1 MALTSGSLCV
11 LGPLLF
17 LSTCMWRLT
26 EGGELLV
33 VPVDGSHWL
42 NLKTLMDELG
52 RRGHNVV
59 VVIPEINLKMGPS
72 PHYTTRVFPVP
83 YSKDELYSLK
93 PDVFPNMSFIERIHT
108 GFEKTSRLRQLFM
121 KTCESL
127 LYNKE
132 LMQELV
138 ERKFDALLTDPFIP
152 CGAIIAEY
160 LSLPT
165 INLLRGLP
173 CGLDSSATQ
182 CPRPLSY
189 VPRIFTGNTDRMTFL
204 QRTKNVLVGLMDPL
218 LCWFI
223 YSPFEELAQRFLQR
237 DLTLVQLLSNASI
250 WLMRY
255 DFTFESPRPLM
266 PNMVLVGGINCKERK
281 PLSQEFEEFV
291 NSSGDHGIVIFSFGS
306 MVSEVPR
313 EIANRIAAALGRIPQ
328 KVLWRYT
335 GDPPETLAPNTKLL
349 EWLPQND
356 LLGHPK
362 ARAFLTHGGMN
373 GLYEAICSG
382 VPSVMLPLFGD
393 QGYNVVQ
400 MVNRGAGIEL
410 DIEQMS
416 SDDLVNALNMVIN
429 DTRYREAMMTL
440 SSLHKDRSLHPL
452 DLSVHWV
459 EFVMRHKGAGHLR
472 PAAHELN
479 WIQYHSLDVIVV
491 LLVTVLL
498 SVQMLAKCCWYC
510 CRRCFC
516 GTRSRRKRKPD

>member
-1 MALTSGSLCV
+1 MALASRSLCV
-11 LGPLLF
+11 LGFLLF
-17 LSTCMWRLT
+17 RFNGLWRLT
-26 EGGELLV
+26 ESGELLV

-52 RRGHNVV
+52 KKGHHVV
-59 VVIPEINLKMGPS
+59 IVIPEVSLKMGPS
-72 PHYTTRVFPVP
+72 PHYTTKVYPVS
-83 YSKDELYSLK
+83 YSKEEMNSLK
-93 PDVFPNMSFIERIHT
+93 PAIFTNVSLVERIRT
-108 GFEKTSRLRQLFM
+108 TFEKTSHLQQFFL

-127 LYNKE
+127 LYNKK
-132 LMQELV
+132 LMQELA
-138 ERKFDALLTDPFIP
+138 EQKFDALLTDPFVP
-152 CGAIIAEY
+152 CGAIVAEY

-165 INLLRGLP
+165 VNLLRGLP

-189 VPRIFTGNTDRMTFL
+189 VPKIFTGNTDRMTFL
-204 QRTKNVLVGLMDPL
+204 QRTKNLLFSLTEPL
-218 LCWFI
+218 LCWYI

-237 DLTLVQLLSNASI
+237 DVTLVQLLSKASI

-266 PNMVLVGGINCKERK
+266 PNMVLVGGINCQDRK

-291 NSSGDHGIVIFSFGS
+291 DSSGEHGVVIFSLGS
-306 MVSEVPR
+306 MVSEMPR
-313 EIANRIAAALGRIPQ
+313 EMADRIAAALGRIPQ

-335 GDPPETLAPNTKLL
+335 GDPPATLASNTKLL

-362 ARAFLTHGGMN
+362 TQAFITHGGTN

-393 QGYNVVQ
+393 QGYNVDQ
-400 MVNRGAGIEL
+400 MVSRGAGINL

-416 SDDLVNALNMVIN
+416 SDDLVNALNTVIN

-440 SSLHKDRSLHPL
+440 SSLHKDRTRHPL
-452 DLSVHWV
+452 ELSVHWV
-459 EFVMRHKGAGHLR
+459 EFVMRHKGAEHLR
-472 PAAHELN
+472 AAAHELN
-479 WIQYHSLDVIVV
+479 FIQYHSLDVISV
-491 LLVTVLL
+491 LLVTELL
-498 SVQMLAKCCWYC
+498 AVWLLVKCCCYC
-510 CRRCFC
+510 CRCFC
-516 GTRSRRKRKPD
+516 GTRSQRKRKPD

>member
-11 LGPLLF
+11 LGSLLF
-17 LSTCMWRLT
+17 LSTFQWRLT

-93 PDVFPNMSFIERIHT
+93 PDVCTNMSLIERLRT
-108 GFEKTSRLRQLFM
+108 GFEKTSSLRQLLM

-138 ERKFDALLTDPFIP
+138 ERKFDALLTDPFVP

-173 CGLDSSATQ
+173 CGLDSLATQ

-189 VPRIFTGNTDRMTFL
+189 VPRIFTRNTDRMTFL
-204 QRTKNVLVGLMDPL
+204 QRTKNVL
-218 LCWFI
+218 
-223 YSPFEELAQRFLQR
+223 
-237 DLTLVQLLSNASI
+237 
-250 WLMRY
+250 
-255 DFTFESPRPLM
+255 
-266 PNMVLVGGINCKERK
+266 
-281 PLSQEFEEFV
+281 EFEEFV
-291 NSSGDHGIVIFSFGS
+291 NSSGEHGIVIFSFGS

-382 VPSVMLPLFGD
+382 VPSVMIPLFGD

-400 MVNRGAGIEL
+400 MVNRGAGVEL

-440 SSLHKDRSLHPL
+440 SSLHKDHSLHPL

-479 WIQYHSLDVIVV
+479 WIQYHSLDVIGV

-498 SVQMLAKCCWYC
+498 SVWMLAKCCWYC

-516 GTRSRRKRKPD
+516 GTRSQRKRKPD